1 MNPTRLVMTTLLIA
15 SLAVSCFAEPMP
27 DRLRAKLDQLVGTW
41 KVETKIGDE
50 VVTET
55 VTLKW
60 GTDNNTV
67 AYQGVGESFSTG
79 RALTFSG
86 VLGWS
91 SVEKKIAE
99 HGFDSKG
106 GTMTASHNID
116 EETWI
121 GSFESS
127 VVSDGEKVIAKSLR
141 AFEWQTADQWSI
153 TQTKRTINGQSQE
166 DIRSVF
172 RRIQTD
178 SDPIAKR
185 LIEAEIRAIENH
197 WRQKNLSGLVSEFT
211 EDGIRATNI
220 SLLPIQG
227 SDAIRA
233 SLEPGFATGNPS
245 DGTEIHAK
253 VLAAR
258 FLTDQHIL
266 ADGTWWLV
274 DKDGETMR
282 TGKWG
287 NVWKVNAQQNDCKMV
302 LESAYADLPLESVA
316 NRDLPNVSFQLPEQ
330 PKLRD
335 AELLQMLERNIE
347 RYARGALNSDSSLI
361 AQEFTVDG
369 VRSVSE
375 MPQAYRGRLAILE
388 SLKVANEGTSPYA
401 KTELKAV
408 ILNAQRLSDTIAIA
422 NGVWQVSDSKGSVI
436 DFGQWGNVL
445 QIQDGE
451 VKLIFESAGSYQP

>member
-1 MNPTRLVMTTLLIA
+1 MNPTRLLVTTLLTV
-15 SLAVSCFAEPMP
+15 SLAVSSFAEPMP
-27 DRLRAKLDQLVGTW
+27 DELRAKLDQLVGTW
-41 KVETKIGDE
+41 EIETKIGGE

-55 VTLKW
+55 ATLKW
-60 GTDNNTV
+60 GLDNNTV
-67 AYQGVGESFSTG
+67 VYPGVGESFSTR
-79 RALTFSG
+79 RAVTFSG
-86 VLGWS
+86 ALGWS

-106 GTMTASHNID
+106 GTMTASHDIQG
-116 EETWI
+116 ETWI
-121 GSFESS
+121 GPFESS
-127 VVSDGEKVIAKSLR
+127 VVSDGKNVITKSIR

-153 TQTKRTINGQSQE
+153 TQTKRTINGQPQD

-172 RRIQTD
+172 RRLQTN

-185 LIEAEIRAIENH
+185 LIEAEIRAIETH
-197 WRQKNLSGLVSEFT
+197 WKQNNLSGLVSEFT
-211 EDGIRATNI
+211 EDGTRATNI

-227 SDAIRA
+227 SAAIRA
-233 SLEPGFATGNPS
+233 SLEQGFATGNPS
-245 DGTEIHAK
+245 DGTEIHAE

-266 ADGTWWLV
+266 ADGIWWLV
-274 DKDGETMR
+274 DKDGETTR

-287 NVWKVNAQQNDCKMV
+287 NVWKVNAQRNDGKM
-302 LESAYADLPLESVA
+302 LMESAYADLPLESVA
-316 NRDLPNVSFQLPEQ
+316 NRELPEASFQLPEQ
-330 PKLRD
+330 PKLKD
-335 AELLQMLERNIE
+335 AELLRMLERSIA
-347 RYARGALNSDSSLI
+347 RYARGTVNSDSSLI
-361 AQEFTVDG
+361 AQEFTADG

-375 MPQAYRGRLAILE
+375 LPKAYRGRLAILE
-388 SLKVANEGTSPYA
+388 SLKVANEGTSPFA

-408 ILNAQRLSDTIAIA
+408 ILNAQRLSDTVAIA
-422 NGVWQVSDSKGSVI
+422 NGVWQATDEQGKVI